1 MTENA
6 KAFYTAASQLSD
18 SVCTVLCKINEET
31 AENVT
36 EIRLRANRFIVLTA
50 QNSPV
55 KLNIFTDKTDIDE
68 CFMAL
73 CGYSYQHVE
82 NYIAEGFIPMKN
94 GHRAGIC
101 GTFYKNDAGEARIKD
116 ITSINIRVA
125 RTQITSC
132 TEEFKKIIKESSGL
146 LICGAPGC
154 GKTTLLRA
162 VFNYLS
168 DCEKRVSIVD
178 ERFELV
184 PTSKSGFAYTLPDNC
199 DVLSGY
205 PKHIGMLHAIRTLSP
220 DVIICDEIG
229 GMEDA
234 AAVAK
239 AANAGVVIIASIHG
253 GGKNVLRRPQT
264 AALIET
270 GAFDCAV
277 LIKPFGIIDE
287 VIHLA

>member
-1 MTENA
+1 MIENA
-6 KAFYTAASQLSD
+6 KAFYTAAGQLSD
-18 SVCTVLCKINEET
+18 SVGGVLCKISEET
-31 AENVT
+31 AADVT
-36 EIRLRANRFIVLTA
+36 EIRLRADRCITLTIL
-50 QNSPV
+50 NEPV
-55 KLNIFTDKTDIDE
+55 KLNIFTDKTDLEE

-82 NYIAEGFIPMKN
+82 HCVADGFVPMKN

-101 GTFYKNDAGEARIKD
+101 GTYYKTDDGAARIKD

-125 RTQITSC
+125 RTQITKCPDELKQVLS
-132 TEEFKKIIKESSGL
+132 EGGGV

-162 VFNYLS
+162 ASRYLS
-168 DCEKRVSIVD
+168 DKNKRVSVVD
-178 ERFELV
+178 ERFELAPV
-184 PTSKSGFAYTLPDNC
+184 MKSALPDNC

-220 DVIICDEIG
+220 DVILCDEIG

-234 AAVAK
+234 GAVAK
-239 AANAGVVIIASIHG
+239 AANAGVKIVASIHG
-253 GGKNVLRRPQT
+253 SGKNVLRRPQT

-277 LIKPFGIIDE
+277 LIRPFGAVDE
-287 VIHLA
+287 VIRLD